1 MEQFNLTFPQKNI
14 YMVDMLNS
22 DTALNTIAGVF
33 KIDKNFSS
41 NICISIIREL
51 SRANDAMRTK
61 IIDGD
66 EPKQYFE
73 SYTSPKLMK
82 LI

>member
-33 KIDKNFSS
+33 KIDKNNVAKCGTNPSS
-41 NICISIIREL
+41 VAETIVISESIIVFF
-51 SRANDAMRTK
+51 S
-61 IIDGD
+61 
-66 EPKQYFE
+66 F
-73 SYTSPKLMK
+73 
-82 LI
+82 